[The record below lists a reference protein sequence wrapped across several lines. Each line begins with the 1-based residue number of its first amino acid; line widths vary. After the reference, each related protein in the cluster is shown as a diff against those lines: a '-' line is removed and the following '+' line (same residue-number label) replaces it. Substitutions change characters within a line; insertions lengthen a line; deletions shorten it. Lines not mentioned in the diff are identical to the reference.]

1 MKTKRVFAYIIDI
14 FLISFLASI
23 IFAIAYKDTNY
34 AEYMEKNKMYLDN
47 IRKSGSSDPDNKE
60 LVDIVYDL
68 SKTEIPLSIITLGAT
83 VLYFGIIS
91 FVFNGKTIGKKMMK
105 IQVVPLKGK
114 KLNPGLYMLREII
127 LTNSLFKLLDIINI
141 SLASKSNWLIYNTVL
156 TYAENLVI
164 VVLLGVMI
172 FRTDERSLHDLI
184 CQTNVVEIEKTK

>member
-47 IRKSGSSDPDNKE
+47 IKKSGSSDPDNDKLE
-60 LVDIVYDL
+60 DIVYDL
-68 SKTEIPLSIITLGAT
+68 SKTGTPLSIITLGAT

-91 FVFNGKTIGKKMMK
+91 FMFNGKTIGKKIMK

-141 SLASKSNWLIYNTVL
+141 SLASKSNWLVYNTVL

>member
-34 AEYMEKNKMYLDN
+34 ADYMEKNKMYLDN
-47 IRKSGSSDPDNKE
+47 IRKSGSSDPDNEE

-91 FVFNGKTIGKKMMK
+91 FMFNGKTIGKKIMK

-141 SLASKSNWLIYNTVL
+141 SLASKSNWIVYNTVL

>member
-47 IRKSGSSDPDNKE
+47 IRKSGSSDPDNEK

-91 FVFNGKTIGKKMMK
+91 FMFNGKTIGKKIMK

-141 SLASKSNWLIYNTVL
+141 SLASKSNWLVYNTVL
-156 TYAENLVI
+156 TYAENIVI

-184 CQTNVVEIEKTK
+184 CQTNVVETEKTK

>member
-47 IRKSGSSDPDNKE
+47 IRKSGSSDPDNEK

-91 FVFNGKTIGKKMMK
+91 FMFNGKTIGKKIMK

-141 SLASKSNWLIYNTVL
+141 SLASKSNWLVYNTVL
-156 TYAENLVI
+156 TYAENIVI